1 MEIIYIVIPAFEP
14 EAGLYLRIRKM
25 TERIPAQIIVIDD
38 GSGRGY
44 RKTFDQIEGTG
55 YCTVLRHDKNRGK
68 GRALKTGF
76 DHIRRQMAGQSGT
89 VRYDKSAVR
98 ILCADCDGQHLPDDG
113 VRLLEMTR
121 RYPGSLILG
130 VRDFSGPEVPW
141 KSRFGNWISSVVF
154 RALSGIYL
162 EDTQTGF
169 RAFDGSLL
177 ELMLRVPGER
187 FEYETSVLLACAK
200 QDIPVRTEKIE
211 TVYEEKNAGTHF
223 RPVKDSIRVMAALF
237 HEPVK
242 FILSSLFCAALDL
255 FLFWI
260 FETIL
265 RAGQFER
272 ILAATAG
279 ARLLSASVNFTINR
293 NWVFQSERIGE
304 MRGCRR
310 EALSYFLL
318 CIGIMAA
325 SAISVA
331 VASDLSG
338 LEPAAVKIPCDILLF
353 FLSFQI
359 QKNRIFRR
367 HGKDGKGNGL

>member
-38 GSGRGY
+38 GSGRDY
-44 RKTFDQIEGTG
+44 RKIFDQIERTG
-55 YCTVLRHDKNRGK
+55 YCTVLHHDKNKGK

-76 DHIRRQMAGQSGT
+76 DHIRRQIAEQADT
-89 VRYDKSAVR
+89 VRYDKSDVR

-130 VRDFSGPEVPW
+130 VRDFSGVQVPW
-141 KSRFGNWISSVVF
+141 KSRFGNRFSSVLF
-154 RALSGIYL
+154 RILSGIYL

-187 FEYETSVLLACAK
+187 FEYETSVLLVCAK

-211 TVYEEKNAGTHF
+211 TVYEKKNEGTHF
-223 RPVKDSIRVMAALF
+223 RPVKDSIRVMAALLY
-237 HEPVK
+237 EPVR
-242 FILSSLFCAALDL
+242 FILSSLFCASLDL

-260 FETIL
+260 IERTL

-279 ARLLSASVNFTINR
+279 ARLLSSAVNFTINKK
-293 NWVFQSERIGE
+293 WVFGSAEAGNT
-304 MRGCRR
+304 RGYGR
-310 EALSYFLL
+310 EALAYFLL

-325 SAISVA
+325 SAISVSA
-331 VASDLSG
+331 VSSLSG